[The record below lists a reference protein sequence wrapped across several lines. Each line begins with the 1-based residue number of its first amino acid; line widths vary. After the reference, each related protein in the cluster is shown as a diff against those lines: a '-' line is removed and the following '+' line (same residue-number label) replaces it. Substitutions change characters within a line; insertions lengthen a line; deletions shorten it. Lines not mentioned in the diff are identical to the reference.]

1 MFETSRLER
10 AGFAA
15 RRSVVMARDGMVA
28 SSQPLAVEA
37 GVSVLKKGGNAIDA
51 AIATALTLGVVEPM
65 STGIGGDAFFLY
77 RRAADGRIYGVNGSG
92 RCPRGLTLEELR
104 RRGVRGIP
112 QSGLASVTVPGAVD
126 AFVEVQQRH
135 GNLTLAEVL
144 EPAIHYASEGFPV
157 SEIIATQWQGA
168 APLLSRYPSSAKN
181 YLIDGKA
188 PRAGEVHRQSN
199 LARTLKL
206 LASEGRD
213 AFYRGEIARQIVQFS
228 QENGGFFTLEDFSS
242 HTTEWV
248 EPIGA
253 DYRGHTILELPPN
266 GQGITALIALNIL
279 EGFDLPAMA
288 YGSAPYYHLLIEATK
303 QAFADR
309 DQYVADPLFADLPVE
324 GLLSKEYAKAR
335 RREIDRQRAGEYVA
349 GSPLPFGN
357 TVYVSCVDRERNVV
371 SLIHSLFTAFGSGV
385 VAGET
390 GICLQNRGAGFVDD
404 PQHPNALAPGKR
416 PLHTIIPAM
425 ILKDDRPWLCFG
437 VMGGDV
443 QPQGHLQVAINL
455 IDFGMNV
462 QEALEAPRYR
472 LMGGKLIALERAI
485 PHEVRHALER
495 MGHELLP
502 YGEVP
507 PGTPYGGG
515 QAILIDAEHGVL
527 QGGSDHR
534 KDGCAIGY

>member
-1 MFETSRLER
+1 MFETSRVER

-37 GVSVLKKGGNAIDA
+37 GVSMLKKGGNAIDA
-51 AIATALTLGVVEPM
+51 AIATALTLGVVEPV
-65 STGIGGDAFFLY
+65 STGIGGDAFLLY
-77 RRAADGRIYGVNGSG
+77 QRAADGQVYGVNGSG
-92 RCPRGLTLEELR
+92 RCPRRLTPEELQ
-104 RRGVRGIP
+104 RRGIQGIP
-112 QSGLASVTVPGAVD
+112 RTGLASVTVPGAID
-126 AFVEVQQRH
+126 AFVEAQRRH
-135 GNLTLAEVL
+135 GKLTFAEVL

-157 SEIIATQWQGA
+157 SEIIAKQWQA
-168 APLLSRYPSSAKN
+168 AVPLLAQYPSSART

-188 PRAGEVHRQSN
+188 PQAGDVHRQPY

-213 AFYRGEIARQIVQFS
+213 AFYRGEIAGQIVQFS
-228 QENGGFFTLEDFSS
+228 EANDGFFALEDFQSY
-242 HTTEWV
+242 TTEWV
-248 EPIGA
+248 EPIST
-253 DYRGHTILELPPN
+253 DYRGYTILELPPN

-279 EGFDLPAMA
+279 EGFDLAAMEH
-288 YGSAPYYHLLIEATK
+288 GSAVYYHLLIEATK

-309 DQYVADPLFADLPVE
+309 NRYVADPAFATLPIE
-324 GLLSKEYAKAR
+324 GLLSKAYAKAR
-335 RREIDRQRAGEYVA
+335 RQEMDRERAGDYKA

-371 SLIHSLFTAFGSGV
+371 SLINSLFTGFGSGV
-385 VAGET
+385 VAGDT
-390 GICLQNRGAGFVDD
+390 GICLQNRGAGFVAD
-404 PQHPNALAPGKR
+404 PRHPNALAPGKR

-443 QPQGHLQVAINL
+443 QPQGHVQVAVNL
-455 IDFGMNV
+455 IDFHMNV

-472 LMGGKLIALERAI
+472 IMGARLVALERAI
-485 PHEVRHALER
+485 PHEVRHALEA
-495 MGHELLP
+495 MGHELLA
-502 YGEVP
+502 YGEIP

-515 QAILIDAEHGVL
+515 QAILIDHERGVL

>member
-15 RRSVVMARDGMVA
+15 RRSVVMARNGMVA

-37 GVSVLKKGGNAIDA
+37 GVSMLKKGGNAIDA
-51 AIATALTLGVVEPM
+51 AIATALTLGVVEPV

-77 RRAADGRIYGVNGSG
+77 QAAADGRMYGVNGSG
-92 RCPRGLTLEELR
+92 RCPRGLTLEALQ
-104 RRGVRGIP
+104 RRGIKGIP
-112 QSGLASVTVPGAVD
+112 HIGLASVTVPGAID
-126 AFVEVQQRH
+126 AFVAVQRQH
-135 GNLTLAEVL
+135 GKLTFAEVL
-144 EPAIHYASEGFPV
+144 EPAISYASEGFPV
-157 SEIIATQWQGA
+157 SEIIAQQWQGA
-168 APLLSRYPSSAKN
+168 VPLLCRFPSSART
-181 YLIDGKA
+181 YLPDGNA
-188 PRAGEVHRQSN
+188 PQAGEVHRQPN

-206 LASEGRD
+206 LAAEGRD
-213 AFYRGEIARQIVQFS
+213 AFYQGEIARQIVQFS
-228 QENGGFFTLEDFSS
+228 QENDGFFTLEDFRN

-248 EPIGA
+248 EPIGI

-279 EGFDLPAMA
+279 EGFDLGGME
-288 YGSAPYYHLLIEATK
+288 YGSAPYCHLLIEATK

-309 DQYVADPLFADLPVE
+309 NRYVADPAFADLPIA
-324 GLLSKEYAKAR
+324 GLLSKAYAQAR
-335 RREIDRQRAGEYVA
+335 RQEIAHDRAGDYQA
-349 GSPLPFGN
+349 GCPLPFGN
-357 TVYVSCVDRERNVV
+357 TVYVSCVDREGNVV
-371 SLIHSLFTAFGSGV
+371 SLIHSIFAAFGAGV
-385 VAGET
+385 VAGDT

-425 ILKDDRPWLCFG
+425 ILKDNRPWVCFG

-443 QPQGHLQVAINL
+443 QPQGHTQVAINL
-455 IDFGMNV
+455 IDFRMNV
-462 QEALEAPRYR
+462 QEAIEAPRYR
-472 LMGGKLIALERAI
+472 IMGGRLVALERTI
-485 PHEVRHALER
+485 PQEVRHALEA

-502 YGEVP
+502 YGAIP

-515 QAILIDAEHGVL
+515 QAILIDHEHGVL

>member
-92 RCPRGLTLEELR
+92 RCPRGLTLEELQ

-112 QSGLASVTVPGAVD
+112 QGGLASVTVPGAID

-135 GNLTLAEVL
+135 GNLSLAEVL

-168 APLLSRYPSSAKN
+168 VPLLSRYPSSAKN
-181 YLIDGKA
+181 YLLNGKA
-188 PRAGEVHRQSN
+188 PQAGAVHRQPN
-199 LARTLKL
+199 LAQTLRL

-228 QENGGFFTLEDFSS
+228 QENGGFFTLEDFAS

-253 DYRGHTILELPPN
+253 DYRGYTVLELPPN

-324 GLLSKEYAKAR
+324 GLLAKEYAKAR
-335 RREIDRQRAGEYVA
+335 RQEIDRERAGDYVA

-385 VAGET
+385 VAGDT

-404 PQHPNALAPGKR
+404 PRHPNALAPGKR

-425 ILKDDRPWLCFG
+425 ILKDDRPWLSFG

-455 IDFGMNV
+455 IDFRMNV

-515 QAILIDAEHGVL
+515 QAILIDEEHGVL

>member
-10 AGFAA
+10 AGYAA
-15 RRSVVMARDGMVA
+15 RRSVAMARNGMVA

-37 GVSVLKKGGNAIDA
+37 GVAVLKKGGNAVDA
-51 AIATALTLGVVEPM
+51 AIATALTLGVVEPV
-65 STGIGGDAFFLY
+65 STGIGGDAFLLY
-77 RRAADGRIYGVNGSG
+77 RSAADGRIYGVNGSG
-92 RCPRGLTLEELR
+92 RCPGRLTLEELQ
-104 RRGVRGIP
+104 RRGINGVP
-112 QSGLASVTVPGAVD
+112 QIGLGSVTVPGTVD
-126 AFVEVQQRH
+126 AFTEAQRRH
-135 GNLTLAEVL
+135 GKLTFAEVL
-144 EPAIHYASEGFPV
+144 EPAIYYASEGFPV
-157 SEIIATQWQGA
+157 SEVIANQWQGA
-168 APLLSRYPSSAKN
+168 APLLSQFPTSART

-188 PRAGEVHRQSN
+188 PRAGQVHRQPN

-206 LASEGRD
+206 LATEGRD
-213 AFYRGEIARQIVQFS
+213 AFYQGEIARQIVQFS
-228 QENGGFFTLEDFSS
+228 QENAGFFTLEDFRS

-248 EPIGA
+248 EPIGT

-279 EGFDLPAMA
+279 EGFDLAGMD

-309 DQYVADPLFADLPVE
+309 NRYIADPAFADLPID
-324 GLLSKEYAKAR
+324 GLLSKGYAKAR
-335 RREIDRQRAGEYVA
+335 RQEMSRERAGFYGA

-357 TVYVSCVDRERNVV
+357 TVYVACVDREGNVV
-371 SLIHSLFTAFGSGV
+371 SLINSVFAAFGSGV
-385 VAGET
+385 VAGDT
-390 GICLQNRGAGFVDD
+390 GICLQNRGSGFVAD

-425 ILKDDRPWLCFG
+425 ILKDGRPWVCFG

-443 QPQGHLQVAINL
+443 QPQGHTQVVINL
-455 IDFGMNV
+455 IDFRMNV
-462 QEALEAPRYR
+462 QDAIEAPRYR
-472 LMGGKLIALERAI
+472 FMGGKLVALERAI
-485 PHEVRHALER
+485 PDEVRRALEA
-495 MGHELLP
+495 MGHELFP
-502 YGEVP
+502 YGAMP

-515 QAILIDAEHGVL
+515 QAIMIDHEQGVL

>member
-15 RRSVVMARDGMVA
+15 RRSVVMARNGMVA

-37 GVSVLKKGGNAIDA
+37 GLSMLKKGGNAIDA
-51 AIATALTLGVVEPM
+51 AIATALTLGVVEPV

-77 RRAADGRIYGVNGSG
+77 QSAADGRMYGVNGSG
-92 RCPRGLTLEELR
+92 RCPRGLTLEALQ
-104 RRGVRGIP
+104 RRGIKGIP
-112 QSGLASVTVPGAVD
+112 YIGLASVTVPGATD
-126 AFVEVQQRH
+126 AFAEVQRRH
-135 GNLTLAEVL
+135 GKLTFAEVL
-144 EPAIHYASEGFPV
+144 EPAISYASEGFPV
-157 SEIIATQWQGA
+157 SEIIAQQWQGA
-168 APLLSRYPSSAKN
+168 VPLLSRFPFSVRT
-181 YLIDGKA
+181 YLPDGKA
-188 PRAGEVHRQSN
+188 PQAGEVHRQPN

-206 LASEGRD
+206 LAAEGRD
-213 AFYRGEIARQIVQFS
+213 AFYQGEIAHQIVQFS
-228 QENGGFFTLEDFSS
+228 QENDGFFTLEDFRS
-242 HTTEWV
+242 HTTEWI
-248 EPIGA
+248 EPIGI

-279 EGFDLPAMA
+279 EGFDLAGME

-309 DQYVADPLFADLPVE
+309 NRYVADPAFADLPIV
-324 GLLSKEYAKAR
+324 GLLSKAYAKAR
-335 RREIDRQRAGEYVA
+335 RQEIAHNRAGDYQA
-349 GSPLPFGN
+349 GCPLPFGN
-357 TVYVSCVDRERNVV
+357 TVYVSCVDREGNVV
-371 SLIHSLFTAFGSGV
+371 SLIHSIFAAFGSGV
-385 VAGET
+385 VAGDS

-425 ILKDDRPWLCFG
+425 ILKDNRPWVCFG

-443 QPQGHLQVAINL
+443 QPQGHTQVAINL
-455 IDFGMNV
+455 IDFRMNV
-462 QEALEAPRYR
+462 QEAIEAPRYR
-472 LMGGKLIALERAI
+472 IMGGRLVALERAI
-485 PHEVRHALER
+485 PHEVRHALEA

-502 YGEVP
+502 YGALP

-515 QAILIDAEHGVL
+515 QAILIDHERGVL

>member
-92 RCPRGLTLEELR
+92 RCPRGLTLEELQ

-112 QSGLASVTVPGAVD
+112 QSGLASVTVPGAID

-135 GNLTLAEVL
+135 GNLSLAEVL

-168 APLLSRYPSSAKN
+168 VPLLSRYPSSAKN
-181 YLIDGKA
+181 YLLNGKA
-188 PRAGEVHRQSN
+188 PQAGAVHRQPN
-199 LARTLKL
+199 LAQTLRL

-228 QENGGFFTLEDFSS
+228 QENGGFFTLEDFAS

-253 DYRGHTILELPPN
+253 DYRGYTVLELPPN

-324 GLLSKEYAKAR
+324 GLLAKEYAKAR
-335 RREIDRQRAGEYVA
+335 RQEIDRERAGDYVA

-385 VAGET
+385 VAGDT

-404 PQHPNALAPGKR
+404 PRHPNALAPGKR

-425 ILKDDRPWLCFG
+425 ILKDDRPWLSFG

-455 IDFGMNV
+455 IDFRMNV

-515 QAILIDAEHGVL
+515 QAILIDEEHGVL

>member
-455 IDFGMNV
+455 VDFGMNV

-515 QAILIDAEHGVL
+515 QAVLIDAEHGVL